1 MNISFQL
8 YQVQIIDSEID
19 RLSTRLVEIQLAIN
33 NNNRIALAEKGVNT
47 AKSKLFFHTNEFN
60 QINEQ
65 LDKFKVKKNQ
75 SQSSLYGGKIQN
87 PKELEDLQREIGS
100 LDKSIGTQ
108 EETLMQALFSVDQ
121 AENDL
126 EAAKNVLKKARSET
140 ATEISLLNAEKDRLE
155 QKLAGLEKKRNP
167 IFDNIASDFQTQYN
181 NLRKRKNGIAVTKL
195 SDTCCE
201 ACGANLTASQQQ
213 SARSSSQLF
222 ICPSCGRIIYGS

>member
-87 PKELEDLQREIGS
+87 PKEL
-100 LDKSIGTQ
+100 
-108 EETLMQALFSVDQ
+108 
-121 AENDL
+121 
-126 EAAKNVLKKARSET
+126 
-140 ATEISLLNAEKDRLE
+140 
-155 QKLAGLEKKRNP
+155 
-167 IFDNIASDFQTQYN
+167 
-181 NLRKRKNGIAVTKL
+181 
-195 SDTCCE
+195 
-201 ACGANLTASQQQ
+201 
-213 SARSSSQLF
+213 
-222 ICPSCGRIIYGS
+222 